1 MEPIMF
7 ERYTEKARR
16 TVFFARYEAAQV
28 GSAYIESEHIL
39 LGLLREDGVLLGRLL
54 PTLSASVVREQL
66 TSRLPRGP
74 SVSTSVDLPLSHEAK
89 NILSHAAEEADRLA
103 DSYIGTEHLLLAL
116 LRDPETYAAQA
127 LHQSG
132 ARLAELRLAVTK
144 SPDRPVAPRPNY
156 SRQRSTTG
164 PTDTVEIHGTLRNL
178 ERIRRAVQRL
188 REEPWHWQKRAWIA
202 RDIVVSRRR
211 KTMSFDLS
219 LAGDPGFELI
229 KGGWSR
235 DCCVICR
242 WELFE
247 SVDDPSHGIGYTN
260 GHDWLCTECYDKFLT
275 DPNFFLSSHPEST

>member
-1 MEPIMF
+1 MLHFPIRWHQLRSPRGDLSLSPYCCIARGAPARSRTRLAVAIAARSSAGNAAHRWNRPTSWESDNRIIKGRLPSLEPIMF

-39 LGLLREDGVLLGRLL
+39 LGLLREDGVLLRRLL

-74 SVSTSVDLPLSHEAK
+74 SISTSVDLPLSHEAK

-132 ARLAELRLAVTK
+132 ARL
-144 SPDRPVAPRPNY
+144 D
-156 SRQRSTTG
+156 
-164 PTDTVEIHGTLRNL
+164 
-178 ERIRRAVQRL
+178 
-188 REEPWHWQKRAWIA
+188 
-202 RDIVVSRRR
+202 
-211 KTMSFDLS
+211 
-219 LAGDPGFELI
+219 
-229 KGGWSR
+229 
-235 DCCVICR
+235 
-242 WELFE
+242 
-247 SVDDPSHGIGYTN
+247 
-260 GHDWLCTECYDKFLT
+260 
-275 DPNFFLSSHPEST
+275 